1 MLNTALKDFTDRQPH
16 RAISDTEFRDIA
28 ATRYNDFF
36 LWLAES
42 SVLDPVPRLWAEVTG
57 PSALG
62 QFDQMIDEIE
72 ALQDGP
78 RTKEHLTYIEHK
90 MRQAQ
95 EFWGEIIADC
105 PVRKQ
110 VTVKNRRIFHLERPV
125 DSGVLTR
132 FRAKLA
138 DVLDGADIE
147 FVFPQNPEKAQPSR
161 NQGKISSLFPEEEEP
176 ETHKPPK
183 SMLTE
188 SKEETVAPKT
198 PWSEWLDQGEI
209 EIVTDL
215 EGFRAVV
222 NEASKV
228 GICGLDLET
237 TGLDPLA
244 AKIRLVQIGI
254 PKYPGS
260 KRLVDEAGKSPV
272 PGGSAKAYVI
282 DLFALSADERKEIVE
297 ILVAL
302 VGDPNVIKIGHNLSF
317 DLGFIRASAGR
328 RIPMR
333 NLFDTMLA
341 SQLVWAGFFKMEP
354 TTSKNS
360 KYRFKEVYPKHRL
373 SDCVD
378 RHLNVK
384 LDKTGQTS
392 DWSAETL
399 SHDQI
404 LYAAKDVLV
413 LPILYEI
420 LFDLIRRNEMEEAA
434 RLEFDCL
441 PSVVEMEITGMP
453 LNLTATKAL
462 LDSLTRERDELEIKL
477 IGMAE
482 SSGCEFKTIKD
493 VRKGVPGRFNPASIP
508 NVLEYFNHVGHSV
521 TDTRDETLQDLA
533 RAGDEF
539 ARLLLGFREK
549 TKRVA
554 FLVSWLEK
562 TGDDPNGYAHL
573 RSSYRQLGDKGVGRF
588 TSSDVNLQQIPRTKE
603 YRELF
608 EVPEGRCL
616 VIADYSAIELRIM
629 AWLSGDPTMVTA
641 FQNRQDLHRLTA
653 AAVGRKDIDQVSKD
667 ERQAS
672 KAINFGLIYGCGAQ
686 RLVDSAKYDYGV
698 DMSLTEA
705 NRAKKAFFATY
716 PKIEEWHQKQR
727 SLMDSPVP
735 HWFHHHNTGYY
746 SAKLVSVTIPPG
758 RKRVWPWFKGK
769 TLARLTMLAN
779 SPDQGTG
786 ASILKRALIRVHDR
800 LLEYGWDDVYLAANV
815 HDEIILEGPMEK
827 AETMKEMLEKEMVH
841 AGAEFIDPV
850 PVEVEGNIGTSWAEK

>member
-1 MLNTALKDFTDRQPH
+1 MLNTALKNFADHQPH
-16 RAISDTEFRDIA
+16 RALSDTEFRDIA
-28 ATRYNDFF
+28 ANLYNDFF
-36 LWLAES
+36 VWVAE
-42 SVLDPVPRLWAEVTG
+42 SVLDPVPRLWAEITN
-57 PSALG
+57 PSGLKK
-62 QFDQMIDEIE
+62 FDIAIDEIDD
-72 ALQDGP
+72 LQDGP
-78 RTKEHLTYIEHK
+78 RTKEHLIYIEKK
-90 MRQAQ
+90 MRQAK
-95 EFWGEIIADC
+95 EAWEGIVSEC

-110 VTVKNRRIFHLERPV
+110 ITVKNRRIFHMENPV
-125 DSGVLTR
+125 NSDMLTR
-132 FRAKLA
+132 FRSKLA

-161 NQGKISSLFPEEEEP
+161 NQGKISSLFPEEEPEP
-176 ETHKPPK
+176 HKPSEFK
-183 SMLTE
+183 LTE
-188 SKEETVAPKT
+188 SKEETVAPS
-198 PWSEWLDQGEI
+198 PWSEWLDRGEI

-215 EGFRAVV
+215 DGFRNVV
-222 NEASKV
+222 NAATTV

-244 AKIRLVQIGI
+244 AKMRLVQIGI
-254 PKYPGS
+254 PMYPES
-260 KRLVDEAGKSPV
+260 KRLVDEAGKSPI
-272 PGGSAKAYVI
+272 PGGTAKAYII
-282 DLFALSADERKEIVE
+282 DLFALSAEERREVVE

-302 VGDPNVIKIGHNLSF
+302 VGDPNVMKIGHNLSF
-317 DLGFIRASAGR
+317 DLGFIRASVGR

-341 SQLVWAGFFKMEP
+341 SQLVWAGFFKMES

-360 KYRFKEVYPKHRL
+360 KYRFKEVYPRHRL
-373 SDCVD
+373 LDCVG

-399 SHDQI
+399 THDQI
-404 LYAAKDVLV
+404 LYAGKDVLF
-413 LPILYEI
+413 LPVLYEI
-420 LFDLIRRNEMEEAA
+420 LLDLIQRNEMEEAA

-441 PSVVEMEITGMP
+441 PSVVEMETTGMP
-453 LNLTATKAL
+453 LNLTATRAL
-462 LDSLTRERDELEIKL
+462 LDSLTKERDKLEAKL
-477 IGMAE
+477 IDMAE
-482 SSGCEFKTIKD
+482 SSGCEFKTIRD

-508 NVLEYFNHVGHSV
+508 NVLEYFKHRGHSV
-521 TDTRDETLQDLA
+521 SDTRNETLQDLA
-533 RAGDEF
+533 RVGDQF

-562 TGDDPNGYAHL
+562 TGDDPSGYAHL
-573 RSSYRQLGDKGVGRF
+573 RSRYRQLGDKGVGRF

-608 EVPEGRCL
+608 EVPEGRSL
-616 VIADYSAIELRIM
+616 VIADYAAIELRIM

-641 FQNRQDLHRLTA
+641 FQNHQDLHRLTA
-653 AAVGRKDIDQVSKD
+653 AAVGGKDIDQVSKD

-686 RLVDSAKYDYGV
+686 RLADSAKYDYGV
-698 DMSLTEA
+698 DMPLSEA
-705 NRAKKAFFATY
+705 NRAKKAFFAIY

-827 AETMKEMLEKEMVH
+827 AETMKEMLEKEMIL

-850 PVEVEGNIGTSWAEK
+850 PVEVEGNIGTSWVEK